1 MLTVEDKPDN
11 QRKAV
16 QNPPEG
22 AGRHITSLPV
32 EVRSARSSPYQKGHS
47 VVMSR
52 KPLSAPARAIIAA
65 QLSRR
70 RLLHG
75 AGAVGACAA
84 LAACGFL
91 GEEPEKQT
99 PTKKSAAADKSD
111 TDKTVR
117 WANWPLYLDYDDQ
130 AKVYPTLEAFQSATG
145 IKATYAEDI
154 EESGEYF
161 GKILPKLKQGQDVGQ
176 DIVTMADFITARM
189 ITDGYAQELDP
200 DNIPNKSNIL
210 PNLANVDFDP
220 GRKFSLTWQSYMA
233 GIAWNKEVIPEGLK
247 TVSDLWQPRLRGQ
260 VEVLSDMRDTTG
272 LIMQDLGTDIS
283 SDEWGDDEFLAALDV
298 LQKQL
303 DTGQIR
309 QIKGNSYQEDL
320 ISGDATAV
328 LAWSGDIAQLNLER
342 GDRWVFAIPERGGT
356 ISSDNLVI
364 PLGSPHKKNAE
375 MLMNY
380 YYDPAVAAQVAA
392 YVQYVSPVQGA
403 KEEMEKIDP
412 ALVQN
417 NLIFPSPEFLENVK
431 AFRTL
436 APAEED
442 QYSIEFQKVL
452 GN

>member
-1 MLTVEDKPDN
+1 
-11 QRKAV
+11 
-16 QNPPEG
+16 
-22 AGRHITSLPV
+22 
-32 EVRSARSSPYQKGHS
+32 
-47 VVMSR
+47 MSR
-52 KPLSAPARAIIAA
+52 KPLSAPARAIVAA

-70 RLLHG
+70 SVLRG
-75 AGAVGACAA
+75 AGAVGAGAA
-84 LAACGFL
+84 LAACGVF
-91 GEEPEKQT
+91 GDDPVDQT
-99 PTKKSAAADKSD
+99 ATQKSAADDKSD

-161 GKILPKLKQGQDVGQ
+161 GKILPELKQGQDVGQ

-189 ITDGYAQELDP
+189 ISDGYVQELNP
-200 DNIPNKSNIL
+200 DNIPNKKNIL
-210 PNLANVDFDP
+210 PNLGKVDFDP

-233 GIAWNKEVIPEGLK
+233 GIAWNKEMIPEGLK

-283 SDEWGDDEFLAALDV
+283 SAEWGDDEFLAALDV

-320 ISGDATAV
+320 IAGDAAAV
-328 LAWSGDIAQLNLER
+328 LAWSGDIAQLNLEH
-342 GDRWVFAIPERGGT
+342 DNKWTFAIPEGGGT

-380 YYDPAVAAQVAA
+380 YYDPAIAAQVAA

-417 NLIFPSPEFLENVK
+417 DLIFPSPEFLENVK
-431 AFRTL
+431 TFRTL
-436 APAEED
+436 TPAEED